1 MMTSLHTGVTGLA
14 AQGEAMNV
22 IGDNIANSKTTGFKA
37 SRAEFEDMM
46 ARHLTG
52 ILGGNEVGRGVR
64 VSSVTPI
71 ITQGSIDHTEK
82 STDIAIDGRGYFV
95 VKGHDGQS
103 FSRDGSFHFD
113 KDGFLVNNEGHK
125 IQGYKA
131 NEKGKMTNELGDVRF
146 PKALIPA
153 QSTSRV
159 DIDMNLDSRVMDRK
173 VFDPK
178 NPHDTSHTS
187 TGVEIYDSQG
197 NKHLV
202 TIFFNKT
209 ADRTWEFR
217 GMVDGAEITGAEDDK
232 LAEVLAGRMTFTED
246 GKLDTEQVMRS
257 NWNFRGGATQNQ
269 KIEINFGQAIASE
282 GGDGLRGSKQY
293 GSKSEVI
300 TWKQDGHAAGTI
312 SDMSFNGDGVLTA
325 LYNNGHTADLSQL
338 ALAKFENPEAL
349 FKVGHNRLKQSRE
362 SGEVAIGKAM
372 TSGRGRFFAKSL
384 ERSTVDLANEFVNL
398 IQTQRAFQ
406 ANAKTIT
413 TTDEML
419 AEVINLKR

>member
-1 MMTSLHTGVTGLA
+1 MMTSLYTGVSGLS

-22 IGDNIANSKTTGFKA
+22 IGDNIANSRTTGFKA

-64 VSSVTPI
+64 VAAVNPI
-71 ITQGSIDHTEK
+71 ITQGAIDNTEK
-82 STDIAIDGRGYFV
+82 STDIAIDGQGYFV
-95 VKGHDGQS
+95 VRGHDGQS
-103 FSRDGSFHFD
+103 YSRDGSFHFD
-113 KDGFLVNNEGHK
+113 KDGYLVNNDKHR
-125 IQGYKA
+125 IQGFMSD
-131 NEKGKMTNELGDVRF
+131 ERGQMTNELGDVRF

-153 QSTSRV
+153 VSTSRI
-159 DIDMNLDSRVMDRK
+159 DLDMNLDSRVTDRK
-173 VFDPK
+173 VFDPS
-178 NPHDTSHTS
+178 NPHDTSHFS
-187 TGVEIYDSQG
+187 TGVEVYDSQG

-202 TIFFNKT
+202 TLFFNKV
-209 ADRTWEFR
+209 ADRVWEFR
-217 GMVDGAEITGAEDDK
+217 GMCDGSEITGAEDDK
-232 LAEVLAGRMTFTED
+232 LAEVLAGRLAFNEN
-246 GKLDTEQVMRS
+246 GKLETEQVMRS
-257 NWNFRGGATQNQ
+257 NWNFRGGAKQNQ
-269 KIEINFGQAIASE
+269 KIEINFGTAMLDE
-282 GGDGLRGSKQY
+282 GGDGLNGSKQY

-312 SDMSFNGDGVLTA
+312 QDISFNGDGVLTA

-338 ALAKFENPEAL
+338 ALAKFENPEGL
-349 FKVGHNRLKQSRE
+349 FKVGHNRMKQSRE

-372 TSGRGRFFAKSL
+372 TSGRGRFYAKSL
-384 ERSTVDLANEFVNL
+384 ERSTVDIAKEFVEL

-413 TTDEML
+413 TSDEML

>member
-1 MMTSLHTGVTGLA
+1 
-14 AQGEAMNV
+14 
-22 IGDNIANSKTTGFKA
+22 
-37 SRAEFEDMM
+37 
-46 ARHLTG
+46 
-52 ILGGNEVGRGVR
+52 
-64 VSSVTPI
+64 
-71 ITQGSIDHTEK
+71 
-82 STDIAIDGRGYFV
+82 
-95 VKGHDGQS
+95 
-103 FSRDGSFHFD
+103 
-113 KDGFLVNNEGHK
+113 
-125 IQGYKA
+125 
-131 NEKGKMTNELGDVRF
+131 
-146 PKALIPA
+146 
-153 QSTSRV
+153 
-159 DIDMNLDSRVMDRK
+159 
-173 VFDPK
+173 
-178 NPHDTSHTS
+178 
-187 TGVEIYDSQG
+187 
-197 NKHLV
+197 
-202 TIFFNKT
+202 
-209 ADRTWEFR
+209 
-217 GMVDGAEITGAEDDK
+217 MVDGSEITGAEDDK

-257 NWNFRGGATQNQ
+257 NWNFRGGAKQNQ

-312 SDMSFNGDGVLTA
+312 SDISFNDDGILTA

-372 TSGRGRFFAKSL
+372 TTGRGRFFAKSL